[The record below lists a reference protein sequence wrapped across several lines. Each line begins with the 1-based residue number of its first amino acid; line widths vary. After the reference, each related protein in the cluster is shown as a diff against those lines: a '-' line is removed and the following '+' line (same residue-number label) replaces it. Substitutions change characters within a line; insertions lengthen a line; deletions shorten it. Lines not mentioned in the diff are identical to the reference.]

1 LKSPIPMKSKPKPVL
16 LGLPPELVEAI
27 DKLAERELL
36 SRSSWMRREL
46 VLAVR
51 ASRHDEQAA

>member
-1 LKSPIPMKSKPKPVL
+1 MTTEPKRPVSL
-16 LGLPPELVEAI
+16 ALPSMLVEAI
-27 DKLAERELL
+27 DRLAKRETL

-51 ASRHDEQAA
+51 ESKLDEQAVA